1 MTSPLARSAP
11 SAEARA
17 AVDDLRLEAIEEA
30 ADLAIPF
37 LVSARQH
44 ARDGDV
50 TRLGEC
56 LQAVRLA
63 SVVMLQAFGEFGDPE
78 AAP

>member
-1 MTSPLARSAP
+1 MTSPLARTAP

-37 LVSARQH
+37 LVGVRQA

-63 SVVMLQAFGEFGDPE
+63 SVVMLQAFGELGDPE